1 MCHLPTLPRRKEL
14 VSELGPIHARLSHES
29 SNAKYPVYRCS
40 EVQVIT
46 IFHIKKNL
54 MFLFASL
61 LVFLVTKLHF

>member
-29 SNAKYPVYRCS
+29 SNAKMYPVYRCS

-54 MFLFASL
+54 MFL
-61 LVFLVTKLHF
+61 VTKLHF